1 MYGGKIMDMD
11 FLMSFSG
18 LLPYVIFFLFI
29 ILVSYVRSVPPNT
42 VQIIDRNTHY
52 LKTKRH
58 GFYFFN
64 PNTDKITTEIS
75 KRHLYKRYTNTFETH
90 DGYYVDVTF
99 EVEYHAENL
108 DAVLEALALVRR
120 SVDDVMNGSMYW
132 GTKNFSL
139 SDIKNLPRVLE
150 NEAKSILIS
159 EAGELELTVDR
170 FYVTSV
176 YPSST
181 SEDKVFK
188 PHSNSYSSGPIKF
201 M

>member
-1 MYGGKIMDMD
+1 MFYNQ
-11 FLMSFSG
+11 
-18 LLPYVIFFLFI
+18 VQEFF
-29 ILVSYVRSVPPNT
+29 
-42 VQIIDRNTHY
+42 
-52 LKTKRH
+52 KT
-58 GFYFFN
+58 
-64 PNTDKITTEIS
+64 
-75 KRHLYKRYTNTFETH
+75 
-90 DGYYVDVTF
+90 
-99 EVEYHAENL
+99 
-108 DAVLEALALVRR
+108 VRR

-132 GTKNFSL
+132 GTRNFSL

-159 EAGELELTVDR
+159 EAGELELTVDH

-176 YPSST
+176 YPSSST